1 MSEFAEIFSKGFN
14 FTFENKTEIDKVR
27 TVNYKIMDFHYNN
40 YISNPHQNSIYSKKQ
55 LFNYCNKII
64 EQINE
69 ISALKEIKRIY
80 IVFATQS
87 PLPFEIGKQL
97 NDRMAKEVI
106 ICHYQND
113 SCVPYEWGI
122 ALNGKNTEKYID
134 LKEV

>member
-1 MSEFAEIFSKGFN
+1 MTTVIILLFLSFVVNLATKYPKIHDK
-14 FTFENKTEIDKVR
+14 NKTN
-27 TVNYKIMDFHYNN
+27 TVI
-40 YISNPHQNSIYSKKQ
+40 KK
-55 LFNYCNKII
+55 YKII

-122 ALNGKNTEKYID
+122 ALNGKNKEKYID